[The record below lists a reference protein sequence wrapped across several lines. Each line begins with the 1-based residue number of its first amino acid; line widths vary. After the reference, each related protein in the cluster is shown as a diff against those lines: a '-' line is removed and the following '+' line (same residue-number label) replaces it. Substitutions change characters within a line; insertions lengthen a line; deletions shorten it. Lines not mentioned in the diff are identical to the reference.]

1 MTEPRHIG
9 EQPRLPDPR
18 HWNGAADHPLLRL
31 VQASRSGDHAART
44 RLLDELHA
52 LIRNGDAEI
61 FAALR
66 LVPSQVV
73 YRHLWELTCA
83 AIDFPR
89 ADAGPLVA
97 RLFAIPL
104 VLVAGAKR
112 NIVVPGIVP
121 DTGEIGALL
130 EAHGAVGVTRNF
142 GLSKS
147 LGSLQALE
155 RVTPGQVFLWTHD
168 FAASGVPREISAEEI
183 RVEAGREQVHLRF
196 MIGAGIAS
204 AAAPSFFET
213 AANIGAWGMPL
224 TRVLARQMAQP
235 GLDLLPIPRPPSA
248 ILKAAHAGRAAQLEL
263 AFNLFVSNT
272 AREFRTAVG
281 DPTVV
286 VSSHRIGEAAEIRIS
301 MSSRL
306 DDTLLEGFCWP
317 LHPLDEFDHIGGIIM
332 GLLRECHIADVQ
344 VVEAVFSDEKPAAPP
359 CFIRVADFDR
369 VRRGTPQH

>member
-66 LVPSQVV
+66 LVPSQAV

-83 AIDFPR
+83 AIDLPR

-104 VLVAGAKR
+104 VLVAGAKQ

-155 RVTPGQVFLWTHD
+155 CITPGQVFLWTHD

-183 RVEAGREQVHLRF
+183 RVEAGQQVHLRF

-272 AREFRTAVG
+272 AREFRTAIG

-286 VSSHRIGEAAEIRIS
+286 VSAHRIGEAAEIRIS

-317 LHPLDEFDHIGGIIM
+317 LHPLDEFDHIGSIIM
-332 GLLRECHIADVQ
+332 SLLRECHIADVQ
-344 VVEAVFSDEKPAAPP
+344 IAEAVFSDEKPAAPP
-359 CFIRVADFDR
+359 CFIRAVDFDR
-369 VRRGTPQH
+369 LACGALPH